1 MCKKSLLMMLLLALL
16 VPWAAN
22 AQTSLFSED
31 FEGGTM
37 PAGWTTDGPGSW
49 SVGVGDYSTSTG
61 AGHGSYNA
69 KITHGSTGNVT
80 KLITPE
86 IDLSSVASAELSF
99 MHVQRSWA
107 GDIDQLRVY
116 YRTSS
121 SGSWTQIAEYTAAF
135 ASWTTEDGIVLPNLS
150 STYQIAFEHT
160 DKYGYGVGVDN
171 IVIVQGA
178 SCPKPADLAATPNGQ
193 SATLTWTSDASS
205 FDVAYSADGTANP
218 DDLTYTTVTTNSYT
232 KDNLA
237 IDADHYF
244 WVRANCSGTDQ
255 SAWAGPVSVHIGYC
269 VPAPTSVDGNGISNV
284 TFGIDD
290 YVVNN
295 ETPKATYADY
305 SNLVGA
311 VRAGVE
317 ATIAI
322 TFKTGY
328 TYNTYVWVDLDNSL
342 SFDADEVVCYGE
354 STSSNPTTLTLN
366 FTIPADQT
374 LGDFRLRIGSAD
386 SGLGSDPTAAN
397 PCYTGFYGCFQD
409 YTLRVLEAPSCLPPT
424 GLTVSDVTAHTA
436 NISWTSD
443 GNAWQIGYSTDGFV
457 TEQYV
462 DVTETSYTLT
472 GLAPETAY
480 QVRVQNNCGGGT
492 YSVFTNP
499 VSFTT
504 GIACPAPTGLATSNL
519 TGHGATITWTAEEG
533 ALYQSALVKTAEYD
547 ANNITWS
554 ESFEGNSQTWNN
566 LDPETGY
573 TFALRKDC
581 GSEDG
586 YSTVVTRTFTTTVAC
601 PAPTVEV
608 TNITTTTADVRCTNT
623 DASAFNVQLIN
634 PNATP
639 ADTTL
644 FENVAMPYTLTG
656 LTQNTSYRVRVQAL
670 CGGDGESAWSNGTNF
685 MTAEECPDGMVC
697 IGAGTATSS
706 YVPVT
711 TCYNYS
717 LSQQIYTAAEI
728 GEAGAILSIDFY
740 STNGATKARNFDIY
754 MVSTDKSRFENTTDW
769 IAVTAADLV
778 YSATNYTWQTGWNS
792 FELDVPFVYDG
803 TSNVAIVVNDEKVT
817 SYECSVNFRVFEAT
831 GQAIY
836 ARNDDDGPY
845 DPFNTSYTAYGLL
858 NTKNRIRLAIG
869 EPPACPKPTQLAVNY
884 EGGTEATISWTSD
897 AEAWNMRVNGTPING
912 TITNPYTLTGLE
924 LATTYEVEVQ
934 ANCGDATS
942 EWAGPVSFTTDACMP
957 EDMTVIN
964 YELEDSY
971 GDGWNSNYILV
982 VDGDCNLVEA
992 LTITSGNSAS
1002 GTLKVCGQ
1010 YVSFMWYN
1018 GNYADETSW
1027 TFTDAEGTV
1036 LFSGTGSSSMQN
1048 YDVLY
1053 VYDHESVKR
1062 PSDLVVHE
1070 DAIGPYG
1077 AKLSWTENGTATAWQ
1092 IGVYDEEET
1101 LVNTVD
1107 ANSNPFMLTGLQAET
1122 TYIVK
1127 VRSVT
1132 SAGQSAWTCPGVGF
1146 TTGVACGA
1154 PSALDVTPYPITA
1167 DVNWTVFEEGY
1178 DIEWTEVSAAKDGG
1192 LWLQYDNGINYTNI
1206 GGTTSGVRTWGV
1218 MYPAAM
1224 LEGNKNLTKVAVY
1237 ENATYYT
1244 CESYTINI
1252 YQGINQ
1258 PETLVGTETVVP
1270 TGESGMHEI
1279 TLTAPITLDLTQ
1291 NLWITMTVEGT
1302 YVMPACQSTERN
1314 NQWWDNNADGVWTN
1328 MGDDSSNLAGYGWM
1342 IRGYVE
1348 GYDPADF
1355 NWTSETNVLPPYT
1368 IESLSP
1374 ETTYF
1379 VRVKASC
1386 GTDWIW
1392 AQFTTPSACDAPVN
1406 LTAVAE
1412 ATSATLNWV
1421 GYQDSYNV
1429 QYRTAVK
1436 YIPVWEYDF
1445 ENGIDS
1451 TWTIVAGDGAT
1462 HPAAGIWYTIN
1473 PISGLNFNAHS
1484 GTQCASSWSWNSDAY
1499 HADNWLITP
1508 QLDLQGVLKYYVR
1521 TSSGYPDSYEVLLS
1535 TTDAETTSFTVTL
1548 QAMAPAPA
1556 NGEWNEVV
1564 IDLSAYAGR
1573 QGYIAIHHVDYDM
1586 NYLCIDDLGIY
1597 TPEAAGA
1604 WIPVTV
1610 NEPTCTLTGLT
1621 PETDYEW
1628 QVQGVNASCDGGL
1641 TEWSEIQNFTTLEQT
1656 LVTQTTELATGWNW
1670 FSTYIDASGDQGQN
1684 ILNQLKECLG
1694 TNGLQIRTQGGGIT
1708 YRNGRWWGS
1717 ITINNVR
1724 GYQIKTSAPV
1734 TITITGTGYANPEE
1748 CEITINENWNWIG
1761 YPVSESQTVTNA
1773 FADFQPNTNDQI
1785 KTSGGGAT
1793 YRAGR
1798 WMPNNFTLEPGK
1810 SYLYKSS
1817 STEQK
1822 TLVFPNVNRKAET
1835 MPATVINKTV
1845 INKKVESKPVQKAKG
1860 INKEFKSINKIN
1872 NNLKIK

>member
-1 MCKKSLLMMLLLALL
+1 MMLLLALL

-22 AQTSLFSED
+22 AQTLFSEG
-31 FEGGTM
+31 FEGGSM
-37 PAGWTTDGPGSW
+37 PTGWTTDGPGTW
-49 SVGVGDYSTSTG
+49 SVGSGDYSTSTG
-61 AGHGSYNA
+61 AGLGTYNA
-69 KITHGSTGNVT
+69 LIKHSTTGNVT

-86 IDLSSVASAELSF
+86 IDLSSVSSAVLSF

-107 GDIDQLRVY
+107 GDIDYLKVY

-121 SGSWTQIAEYTAAF
+121 SETWTQLVAYTSAIS
-135 ASWTTEDGIVLPNLS
+135 SWTTEEEIVLPNTS
-150 STYQIAFEHT
+150 ATYQLAFEHT
-160 DKYGYGVGVDN
+160 DNYGYGVGLDQ
-171 IVIVQGA
+171 IVISVPT
-178 SCPKPADLAATPNGQ
+178 SCLKPAGLAATPNGQ

-205 FDVAYSADGTANP
+205 FHVAYSADGTANP
-218 DDLTYTTVTTNSYT
+218 DDLTYTTVNTNSYT

-244 WVRANCSGTDQ
+244 WVRAICSATEQ
-255 SAWAGPVSVHIGYC
+255 SDWAGPVSVHIGYC
-269 VPAPTSVDGNGISNV
+269 VPAPVSVDNNGISNV

-322 TFKTGY
+322 TFKTSY

-354 STSSNPTTLTLN
+354 STNSNPTTLTLN
-366 FTIPADQT
+366 FTIPADQA

-386 SGLGSDPTAAN
+386 SGLGSDPTTAN
-397 PCYTGFYGCFQD
+397 PCYTGSYGCFQD

-443 GNAWQIGYSTDGFV
+443 GNAWQIGYSNDNFA

-462 DVTETSYTLT
+462 EVTENPYTLT

-492 YSVFTNP
+492 YSVFSIP

-504 GIACPAPTGLATSNL
+504 TVACTAPTGLATSNL

-533 ALYQSALVKTAEYD
+533 AWYQSALVKTAEYD

-601 PAPTVEV
+601 PVPTVAV
-608 TNITTTTADVRCTNT
+608 INITATTADVTCTNT

-644 FENVAMPYTLTG
+644 IENVAMPYTLTG
-656 LTQNTSYRVRVQAL
+656 LTQNTSYRVRVKAL
-670 CGGDGESAWSNGTNF
+670 CGGEDGESVWSNGTNF

-697 IGAGTATSS
+697 IGTGTATSS
-706 YVPVT
+706 NVPVT

-717 LSQQIYTAAEI
+717 LSQQIYTADEI
-728 GEAGAILSIDFY
+728 GEAGAVLSIDFY
-740 STNGATKARNFDIY
+740 STNGAAKPRNFDIY
-754 MVSTDKSRFENTTDW
+754 MVNTDKSSFGSTTDW

-803 TSNVAIVVNDEKVT
+803 TSNVAIVVDDEKVT
-817 SYECSVNFRVFEAT
+817 SYECSVNFGVFDAPS
-831 GQAIY
+831 QAIY
-836 ARNDDDGPY
+836 VRRDDSNY
-845 DPFNTSYTAYGLL
+845 DPFNTTYTATGVL
-858 NTKNRIRLAIG
+858 NLKNRIRLAIG
-869 EPPACPKPTQLAVNY
+869 EPPACPKPTGLTVNY
-884 EGGTEATISWTSD
+884 EGGTEATISWNSD
-897 AEAWNMRVNGTPING
+897 AEAWNMRVNGVDVNG
-912 TITNPYTLTGLE
+912 VITNPYTLTGLE

-934 ANCGDATS
+934 ANCGSDLS
-942 EWAGPVSFTTDACMP
+942 EWVGPVSFTTDDCMP
-957 EDMTVIN
+957 EDMTIIN
-964 YELEDSY
+964 YELADSY
-971 GDGWNSNYILV
+971 GDGWNDNYILV
-982 VDGDCNLVEA
+982 VDGNCNVVEA

-1010 YVSFMWYN
+1010 YISFMWYN
-1018 GNYADETSW
+1018 GNYANETSW
-1027 TFTDAEGTV
+1027 TFNDAEGTV
-1036 LFSGTGSSSMQN
+1036 LFSGTGTASMQN

-1053 VYDHESVKR
+1053 VYDNESVKR
-1062 PSDLVVHE
+1062 PSDLVVPE
-1070 DAIGPYG
+1070 DAIGAYG

-1092 IGVYDEEET
+1092 IAVYDETET
-1101 LVNTVD
+1101 LINTVD

-1122 TYIVK
+1122 NYIVK

-1154 PSALDVTPYPITA
+1154 PSALDITPYPISA
-1167 DVNWTVFEEGY
+1167 NVDWTVFEEGY
-1178 DIEWTEVSAAKDGG
+1178 DIEWTEVSTAKDGG
-1192 LWLQYDNGINYTNI
+1192 LWLQYDNGTFATSI
-1206 GGTTSGVRTWGV
+1206 GSTTSGVRTWGV

-1270 TGESGMHEI
+1270 SGETGMHEI

-1302 YVMPACQSTERN
+1302 YVMSACQSTERN

-1328 MGDDSSNLAGYGWM
+1328 MGDDNSNLAGYGWM

-1368 IESLSP
+1368 IENLSP

-1379 VRVKASC
+1379 VKVKASC
-1386 GTDWIW
+1386 GTDWKW

-1436 YIPVWEYDF
+1436 YIPVWEDDF
-1445 ENGIDS
+1445 ENGLDN
-1451 TWTIVAGDGAT
+1451 WTIYTEGESPQTEGWYVYDAT
-1462 HPAAGIWYTIN
+1462 N
-1473 PISGLNFNAHS
+1473 ISTTNHS
-1484 GTQCASSWSWNSDAY
+1484 GSYVASAWSWSSDAY
-1499 HADNWLITP
+1499 DADNWLITP

-1521 TSSGYPDSYEVLLS
+1521 TSSSYPDSYEVLLS

-1548 QAMAPAPA
+1548 QAMAPAPT

-1564 IDLSAYAGR
+1564 IDLSAYAGQ

-1586 NYLCIDDLGIY
+1586 NYLFIDDLGIY

-1610 NEPTCTLTGLT
+1610 NEPTCTLNGLI
-1621 PETDYEW
+1621 PETEYEW
-1628 QVQGVNASCDGGL
+1628 QVQGINESCDGGL

-1656 LVTQTTELATGWNW
+1656 TVTQTIAL
-1670 FSTYIDASGDQGQN
+1670 ASGTNWVSFYVDVTLDDLKSALVAALPSGNATAITIKSQTQNVKYSRGRWMGQLTSLDMTQMYTITVSSDCEISFEAMPVDPSELTVTINSGVNWIAFPFSSSMSVTDFFGSFPVNNDVVKSQGQN
-1684 ILNQLKECLG
+1684 S
-1694 TNGLQIRTQGGGIT
+1694 R
-1708 YRNGRWWGS
+1708 
-1717 ITINNVR
+1717 
-1724 GYQIKTSAPV
+1724 YQ
-1734 TITITGTGYANPEE
+1734 
-1748 CEITINENWNWIG
+1748 
-1761 YPVSESQTVTNA
+1761 
-1773 FADFQPNTNDQI
+1773 
-1785 KTSGGGAT
+1785 
-1793 YRAGR
+1793 RGR
-1798 WMPNNFTLEPGK
+1798 WMGQLGTLEPGQGYNYN
-1810 SYLYKSS
+1810 SADANPR
-1817 STEQK
+1817 TF
-1822 TLVFPNVNRKAET
+1822 VFPTSAKSNPRSVQNPVKVTDNSMVKQARTTDIDLPRK
-1835 MPATVINKTV
+1835 
-1845 INKKVESKPVQKAKG
+1845 
-1860 INKEFKSINKIN
+1860 
-1872 NNLKIK
+1872 